1 MMDFYG
7 PIELET
13 EDSEEFLDGFFGI
26 FLHFWGD
33 FSAFL
38 GSFGILRVP
47 IVSRWIS
54 MG

>member
-26 FLHFWGD
+26 FLHFWDRLGFYGYQWFHD
-33 FSAFL
+33 GFL
-38 GSFGILRVP
+38 WVD
-47 IVSRWIS
+47 
-54 MG
+54 